1 MRALVADDTKNIR
14 KLLGTCL
21 ELKGYQVFEASN
33 GQDALKIAME
43 EAVDIAFIDIKM
55 PEITGTEVLR
65 RIRQMGLNFPVVIM
79 TAFATVKNAIDCTKL
94 GAVLYLQ
101 KPFSSDKIMRL
112 IDTLPN
118 ILKEQEYPG
127 YNYNYAVELI
137 EESDFET
144 SYDYLKKAL
153 SDNPDNGE
161 IYYLIGKLFESNNK
175 IGAEKF
181 YSAAKLFGFDKKE

>member
-1 MRALVADDTKNIR
+1 MRALIADDTKNIR

-55 PEITGTEVLR
+55 PEITGTEVLK
-65 RIRQMGLNFPVVIM
+65 RIRLMGLNFPVVIM

-101 KPFSSDKIMRL
+101 KPFSADKIIKL

-118 ILKEQEYPG
+118 ILKEQDNIF
-127 YNYNYAVELI
+127 NYKYAVEFI
-137 EESDFET
+137 DKNDFET
-144 SYDYLKKAL
+144 SYNYLKKAL
-153 SDNPDNGE
+153 SANPDNGE
-161 IYYLIGKLFESNNK
+161 IYYLIGKLFEANNK
-175 IGAEKF
+175 DEAEKF
-181 YSAAKLFGFDKKE
+181 YLAAKLFGCSRE

>member
-33 GQDALKIAME
+33 GQDALKVAME

-55 PEITGTEVLR
+55 PEITGTEVLK
-65 RIRQMGLNFPVVIM
+65 RIRLMGLNFPVVIM

-101 KPFSSDKIMRL
+101 KPFSADKIIKL

-118 ILKEQEYPG
+118 ILKEQECDEF
-127 YNYNYAVELI
+127 NYKYAVELVNK
-137 EESDFET
+137 SNFET

-153 SDNPDNGE
+153 SANPENGE
-161 IYYLIGKLFESNNK
+161 IYYLIGKLFQNNDNK
-175 IGAEKF
+175 NEAEKF
-181 YSAAKLFGFDKKE
+181 YSAARLFGCNKE

>member
-1 MRALVADDTKNIR
+1 LRALIADDTKNIR

-118 ILKEQEYPG
+118 ILKEQEYTG
-127 YNYNYAVELI
+127 YNYNYAAELI
-137 EESDFET
+137 EKSNFET

-153 SDNPDNGE
+153 SDNPGNGE